1 MSIKTSNNFEID
13 NELLRNYFRNLV
25 NLFFKILPI
34 RENEEDTLVTY
45 MKSLQ
50 AELMGCKTLVTAINN
65 DSNFLTLISILQY
78 LIDNPQSSVMDV
90 KREVFK
96 AISICNKL
104 QSKYIVV
111 RNEDD

>member
-1 MSIKTSNNFEID
+1 MTGMIDTSASVQMD
-13 NELLRNYFRNLV
+13 KAALKNYLRNLV

-34 RENEEDTLVTY
+34 QESEEASVVPY

-50 AELMGCKTLVTAINN
+50 VELLGCRSLICALQDDSHFVTLLA
-65 DSNFLTLISILQY
+65 ILQF
-78 LIDNPQSSVMDV
+78 LIDHPDSSHQVF

-104 QSKYIVV
+104 SAQYASA
-111 RNEDD
+111 